1 MQKTTS
7 TKVVALALQSWE
19 GIHATALR
27 PSVCCCAECPR
38 PGSPQQ
44 LKFHTGAAFGSALCL
59 PPALSCRPAW
69 ERLHG
74 VCGELQV
81 HGASAQQHTNAA
93 APCIKCWGGLAKSA
107 HSETNTEVIVQ
118 RAAVQGGGAHQHT
131 SELLSCF
138 PGRRLEQHTAE
149 GTELQALGWMLTY
162 HSSHRNAFILAVLI
176 DILHPWYLGHK
187 AAFIQTHFPPAL
199 ATRAA

>member
-19 GIHATALR
+19 GIHTTALR

-38 PGSPQQ
+38 PGSPKQ

-74 VCGELQV
+74 VHGELQV

-107 HSETNTEVIVQ
+107 HSETNTEVIVR
-118 RAAVQGGGAHQHT
+118 RAAAWEEEPTSTPQSSSAASQGGAWSGTQRRA
-131 SELLSCF
+131 LSC
-138 PGRRLEQHTAE
+138 RLWAGCSPTTCSQ
-149 GTELQALGWMLTY
+149 G
-162 HSSHRNAFILAVLI
+162 NAFILAVFI

-187 AAFIQTHFPPAL
+187 AAFIQTHFPSAL